1 MKKVISIVIN
11 RKLFDEMSINYW
23 QMKQLLQVP
32 KNRKNIIQIFNF
44 NGPLDA
50 VRKKLKTINNLLTI
64 V

>member
-1 MKKVISIVIN
+1 MKRVISIVIN

-23 QMKQLLQVP
+23 QMKQLLQIP

-50 VRKKLKTINNLLTI
+50 V